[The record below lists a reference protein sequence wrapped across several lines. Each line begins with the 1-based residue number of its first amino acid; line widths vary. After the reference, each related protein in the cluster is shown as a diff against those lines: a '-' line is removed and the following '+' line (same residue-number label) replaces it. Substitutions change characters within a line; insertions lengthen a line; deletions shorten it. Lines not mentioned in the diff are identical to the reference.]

1 MVKFRFNHA
10 IAPERLNNNIIKL
23 LFQNL
28 YTQQTVLS
36 IVLKQQ
42 QGYSVKIKNE
52 VQFNK
57 ISLSKGPEQ
66 HA

>member
-57 ISLSKGPEQ
+57 ISLSNGPEQ